1 MADDDFN
8 ESAVEKA
15 VRKRK
20 ELQER
25 LKNTIQE
32 IETLEKFLKTYRD
45 LTAGTPNSEKGGNQE
60 ISQATWGTAQQAF
73 EALVVGVLREIGR
86 PMRSGELIE
95 EFKRRGHPLK
105 GNDVRTAWN
114 RLWLAS
120 KRRVLTSDRTLGYWI
135 AGEPL
140 TDEAR
145 EAAAL
150 VGRRERRPAG
160 SAHRDQNKGKK
171 KGRAPILTSE
181 QVEAGEKMLLAGK
194 SRLEVA
200 AVLGGV
206 SQGTIKKYFGGI
218 KGVQEKYPDVVIPK
232 RTYPGRKGKPGTGR
246 PPMLSALEGQRIVT
260 MKAEGKSIKEI
271 MDYMRIKRGTVY
283 RYLKKFGRK

>member
-8 ESAVEKA
+8 KSAVEKA

-140 TDEAR
+140 TDRGAR
-145 EAAAL
+145 
-150 VGRRERRPAG
+150 GRRACWTARKASGWKCAPRSKQGKEKGPRSNSHVGTSRGGRENATRWKIPLGSCRCARRSQPR
-160 SAHRDQNKGKK
+160 HDQE
-171 KGRAPILTSE
+171 ILR
-181 QVEAGEKMLLAGK
+181 GN
-194 SRLEVA
+194 
-200 AVLGGV
+200 
-206 SQGTIKKYFGGI
+206 
-218 KGVQEKYPDVVIPK
+218 
-232 RTYPGRKGKPGTGR
+232 
-246 PPMLSALEGQRIVT
+246 QRC
-260 MKAEGKSIKEI
+260 ARKSIPMWSFPSELT
-271 MDYMRIKRGTVY
+271 RGAKVS
-283 RYLKKFGRK
+283 RELGALQCFLHLKVSGL